1 MRNTADDPYMRFGE
15 SVEPEGTNEAS
26 SVAAHSGNAWHYA
39 ANSGTTPVRIKV
51 F

>member
-1 MRNTADDPYMRFGE
+1 MEFGE

-26 SVAAHSGNAWHYA
+26 SVAAHSGNAYHHHAWHYA
-39 ANSGTTPVRIKV
+39 ANSGTTPLGIRV